1 MCHSPQIL
9 GLRAETATG
18 NASYDGGF
26 IFTRLNGLP
35 SHSTESTR
43 QL

>member
-9 GLRAETATG
+9 GLCTEATNE

-26 IFTRLNGLP
+26 IFTSLNGLP
-35 SHSTESTR
+35 SHSTESMR